1 MSPMCLNNKTMTE
14 WRMERFERFDDA
26 KLDSLRA
33 RYLGDD
39 LFRKWSPLLCRLENQ
54 YGGLNAVEVWSETEM
69 LRQRL
74 ADANEH
80 PDTEAEF
87 FYGQLRSRHQSDHIA
102 IVILTALFTQMADAA
117 PDGDA
122 DAAERNP
129 NRAVCNVLAHALMA
143 PECRNFAEKL
153 IRVFQNHPCD
163 NEGRNIVLPVTN
175 YMDVMNPLQLMDDA
189 AKASVEKCVGEILD
203 RTKGIKPLLAVEWD
217 VYAAIWRNICA
228 MQEIG
233 QLIGKNEP
241 RNNSWGKNLKLVA
254 NVLGMMMGIKCGE
267 KCLINGTVSAVNNV
281 FGSNMRSYISKHAE
295 FGSSNTPLTEP
306 LHTRIQKLIEST
318 IKAADNG

>member
-1 MSPMCLNNKTMTE
+1 MCLNNKTMTE
-14 WRMERFERFDDA
+14 WRMERFERFDAA

-33 RYLGDD
+33 RYRGDD
-39 LFRKWSPLLCRLENQ
+39 LFRKWTPLLCRLETQ

-87 FYGQLRSRHQSDHIA
+87 FYGQLKSRHQSDHTA
-102 IVILTALFTQMADAA
+102 IVILAALFTQMADAA

-129 NRAVCNVLAHALMA
+129 NRAVCNVLARALMA
-143 PECRNFAEKL
+143 PECRNFAEEL
-153 IRVFQNHPCD
+153 IRVFRKHPYD
-163 NEGRNIVLPVTN
+163 NEGRMIVLPVTN
-175 YMDVMNPLQLMDDA
+175 YMDVMNPLQLMDAA
-189 AKASVEKCVGEILD
+189 AKASVEKCVDEILD
-203 RTKGIKPLLAVEWD
+203 RTEGVRSMLAVDWD

-233 QLIGKNEP
+233 LLIGKNEP
-241 RNNSWGKNLKLVA
+241 RDNSWGKNLKLVA
-254 NVLGMMMGIKCGE
+254 NVLGMMRGIKCGE
-267 KCLINGTVSAVNNV
+267 RYLINGTITDVDNV
-281 FGSNMRSYISKHAE
+281 FDSNVRPYISNHAG
-295 FGSSNTPLTEP
+295 FGSSYTPLTEP
-306 LHTRIQKLIEST
+306 LHKKIQNLIETT